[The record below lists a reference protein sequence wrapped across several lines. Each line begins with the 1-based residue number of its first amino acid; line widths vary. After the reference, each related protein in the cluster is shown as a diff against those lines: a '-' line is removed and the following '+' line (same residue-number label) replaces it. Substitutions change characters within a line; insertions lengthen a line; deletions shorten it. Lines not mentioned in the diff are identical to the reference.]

1 MAWKEVLRSERPGGE
16 TAPAAWLVRGG
27 ELGERE
33 EIALREGLV
42 IAGWNE
48 LGDLSGCSSRESIRH
63 ALKLTYP
70 EVADNVISNWTGQ
83 LWRVPRQ
90 IATAD
95 PLLMPPAPRPGRRG
109 AQGGPRPDSSPP
121 TPPPL

>member
-1 MAWKEVLRSERPGGE
+1 MSERPGGE

-70 EVADNVISNWTGQ
+70 EVADNVI
-83 LWRVPRQ
+83 R
-90 IATAD
+90 I
-95 PLLMPPAPRPGRRG
+95 GRASCENCRLSINVRAYINDTLDG
-109 AQGGPRPDSSPP
+109 TETSFAGGRLP
-121 TPPPL
+121 TRKVAET